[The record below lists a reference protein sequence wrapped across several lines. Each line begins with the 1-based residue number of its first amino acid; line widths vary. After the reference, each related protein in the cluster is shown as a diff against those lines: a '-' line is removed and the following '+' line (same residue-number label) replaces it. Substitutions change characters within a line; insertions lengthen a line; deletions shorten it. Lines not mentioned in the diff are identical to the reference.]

1 MSQLDALR
9 GQIDHIDAQLT
20 ALFLRRMEVT
30 EQVGR
35 WKQANG
41 VPVLDA
47 AREQEVL
54 AKKAALTNDPAR
66 KDDVIALYEA
76 IMGIS
81 RRQQR
86 KLLTEAGNG
95 DYQRVCAALRAARPP
110 LEHPQVLYQG
120 EPGAYSDEAAGRF
133 FGETVSRSHVATWEE
148 VFQALKCG
156 EADYGVLPIE
166 NSSTGSISQVYD
178 LLAAYGHCIVG
189 EQAVKVDHCLAAPAG
204 ASLDGIT
211 TVYSH
216 EQGFLQSADFLKGR
230 GWTCV
235 PRLNTAE
242 SAQFVARSGRA
253 DRAAICSPRA
263 AEHYGLE
270 ILAAHLNA
278 NDCNYTRFVI
288 VSPVPERRPGSDK
301 VSVLF
306 TLPHRTGSLHQ
317 LMTTFAVNG
326 LNLMKLESRPIV
338 GRSWEYRF
346 FADFTGDLA
355 APGMDGVLLELTQSA
370 EGFRV
375 LGNYPAAREG

>member
-1 MSQLDALR
+1 MSQLDELR
-9 GQIDHIDAQLT
+9 GQIDDIDAQLT

-41 VPVLDA
+41 VSVLDA
-47 AREQEVL
+47 AREREVL
-54 AKKAALTNDPAR
+54 AKKAALTDDPAR
-66 KDDVIALYEA
+66 KDDVTALYEA

-95 DYQRVCAALRAARPP
+95 DYQRICAALRTARAP
-110 LEHPQVLYQG
+110 LEHPRVLYQG

-133 FGETVSRSHVATWEE
+133 FGEAAHRSHLATWEA
-148 VFQALKCG
+148 VFQALKEG
-156 EADYGVLPIE
+156 KADYGVLPIE

-178 LLAAYGHCIVG
+178 LLAQYGAYIVG
-189 EQAVKVDHCLAAPAG
+189 EQTVKVDHCLAAPAG
-204 ASLDGIT
+204 TTLDAIT
-211 TVYSH
+211 AVYSH
-216 EQGFLQSADFLKGR
+216 EQGLLQCADFLKGR
-230 GWTCV
+230 DWARV

-242 SAQFVARSGRA
+242 SAQFVSQSG
-253 DRAAICSPRA
+253 DPHKAAICSPHA
-263 AEHYGLE
+263 ARLYGLE
-270 ILAAHLNA
+270 VLAQHINT
-278 NDCNYTRFVI
+278 NDRNYTRFVI
-288 VSPVPERRPGSDK
+288 VSPVPEHRPGSDK
-301 VSVLF
+301 VSALF

-326 LNLMKLESRPIV
+326 LNLLKLESRPIV

-346 FADFTGDLA
+346 FADFIGDLT
-355 APGMDGVLLELTQSA
+355 APGMDGVLLELTQNA

-375 LGNYPAAREG
+375 LGNYPACKEG